1 MSKLTVVVQWR
12 AFVKTETNSDT
23 IKRENGV
30 SKIGRMIF
38 KIVLSY
44 MGLIKKKKDI

>member
-1 MSKLTVVVQWR
+1 VSKLTVVVQWR

-30 SKIGRMIF
+30 SKIGRMI
-38 KIVLSY
+38 LY
-44 MGLIKKKKDI
+44 GLNLKKKDI